1 MSFIVESDSIGRR
14 LILAKEALVEAQQL
28 VIASQFDLSLM
39 RAVWQADFAL
49 DLALPAL
56 FDHMK
61 FSHPIA
67 SKKGD
72 LPATTLF
79 LDELKKNRFSTDVV
93 MLSLILKARRVHNAR
108 NVIQHGGTCFSQAD
122 SVRYVN
128 DARDF
133 LDELLQKWI
142 GVDLYGINLSLINTD
157 KEAQLYFDKA
167 LEHVNKGEYKDA
179 SQSTS
184 IAYRIGYDNL
194 LFLNNDI
201 VERDR
206 ISVQSRWNQSL
217 HIRVENTLKKG
228 NQSPRE
234 VRLPNYIHEAIKT
247 ISEPLG
253 LTQFGVELN
262 TAVQFLNL
270 LPKITRAVES
280 STWISYG
287 EDRSYSKE
295 EAEYLFDQALLIL
308 YRIRSTLMI

>member
-1 MSFIVESDSIGRR
+1 MSFIVESDSVGRR
-14 LILAKEALVEAQQL
+14 LILAKEALVDAQQL

-79 LDELKKNRFSTDVV
+79 LDELEKNRFSTDVV

-122 SVRYVN
+122 SIRYVN

-157 KEAQLYFDKA
+157 KMAQPFFDES
-167 LEHVNKGEYKDA
+167 LEHMKKGKYKDA
-179 SQSTS
+179 SQSIA

-194 LFLNNDI
+194 LFLNNDM
-201 VERDR
+201 VKRDR
-206 ISVQSRWNQSL
+206 ISVQSRWDQSL
-217 HIRVENTLKKG
+217 HIRVKNTLKKG
-228 NQSPRE
+228 GQGSRD
-234 VRLPNYIHEAIKT
+234 YIHQAIET

-270 LPKITRAVES
+270 LPKMRRAVES
-280 STWISYG
+280 SIFFPLG
-287 EDRSYSKE
+287 EERSFTKE